1 MQSVGDGFMRGNW
14 NLPFVYS
21 QAPIN
26 RQLRERFKEFWQH
39 VEYFSYEVPCRNAI
53 RACLEIAVLIRLIDD
68 QHKIA
73 NFLERKQLR
82 HFGLV
87 YRTDET
93 TTELTIRDLL
103 NKIIHAKELSW
114 DLSDERAPKLI
125 CTASDDQKSKFK
137 WIRAEVYIEHLMI
150 FCGLLTPEEVR

>member
-26 RQLRERFKEFWQH
+26 RLLRERFKEFWQH

-103 NKIIHAKELSW
+103 SRTFP
-114 DLSDERAPKLI
+114 SFERKLLI
-125 CTASDDQKSKFK
+125 
-137 WIRAEVYIEHLMI
+137 
-150 FCGLLTPEEVR
+150 